1 MSEKEIRNALSNNK
15 IVHWYNNLYKVV
27 KSIYNNNLY
36 VVCVQNEFT
45 TLLECCDLKDCYI
58 KENQKMRKI
67 QLKSRVCI
75 NSYMR
80 IDKWGDTYWVD
91 DYTSQHGELI
101 QFYKGGYTLFCLGKN
116 DFRYIN

>member
-1 MSEKEIRNALSNNK
+1 MYI
-15 IVHWYNNLYKVV
+15 NLRAV
-27 KSIYNNNLY
+27 KCIT
-36 VVCVQNEFT
+36 F
-45 TLLECCDLKDCYI
+45 
-58 KENQKMRKI
+58 NQFGYMRKI
-67 QLKSRVCI
+67 QLKSSVCI

-91 DYTSQHGELI
+91 DQTSQQGELI

>member
-36 VVCVQNEFT
+36 VVCVHNEFT

-67 QLKSRVCI
+67 QLKIRVCI

-80 IDKWGDTYWVD
+80 IDKWGDTYLVD

>member
-36 VVCVQNEFT
+36 LVCVHNEFT

-116 DFRYIN
+116 EFRYIN

>member
-15 IVHWYNNLYKVV
+15 IVHWSNNLYKVV

-36 VVCVQNEFT
+36 VVCVHNEFT

>member
-1 MSEKEIRNALSNNK
+1 MGAK
-15 IVHWYNNLYKVV
+15 IVGISRLFD
-27 KSIYNNNLY
+27 S
-36 VVCVQNEFT
+36 VCT
-45 TLLECCDLKDCYI
+45 T
-58 KENQKMRKI
+58 KI

-91 DYTSQHGELI
+91 DYTSKQGELI